1 AIVYDEDI
9 AGTTRTLTTWD
20 TDRSEH
26 VSVYESGQ
34 IASQENYD
42 SDGTK
47 ISAFTYDASGS
58 RTSASYFN
66 GDTGAL
72 EKAITYATDGG
83 RSEHQYGITG
93 TSYTEQV
100 LNYDSS
106 GKLVFQERYA
116 ADGAKVSTM
125 VGESDGST
133 HTSYYDSLGR
143 VSTESIVYADGSHDS
158 ISHSYEASAT
168 EPSSTSQWHYAA
180 GTNALLWSDVMSQ
193 DGSHVQ
199 ASYGTSVTLSS
210 HENVTDTFYGSSSG
224 SDTFV
229 VTGSNGHDVVSGFQA
244 GSGTIHDVLVI
255 DDVESF
261 DQLLTH
267 ATVQGND
274 VLIQLNDQDSILLQN
289 VTLSTLTA
297 DNFQF
302 LV

>member
-1 AIVYDEDI
+1 DAN
-9 AGTTRTLTTWD
+9 
-20 TDRSEH
+20 RSEH
-26 VSVYESGQ
+26 MSVYESGK
-34 IASQENYD
+34 IAAQENYD

-47 ISAFTYDASGS
+47 ISAFTYDTSGS

-66 GDTGAL
+66 GETGAL
-72 EKAITYATDGG
+72 EKAISYATDGS

-93 TSYTEQV
+93 ASYTEQV

-106 GKLVFQERYA
+106 GKLVFQERYT
-116 ADGAKVSTM
+116 ADGIKVSTM
-125 VGESDGST
+125 VAESDGST
-133 HTSYYDSLGR
+133 HSSYYDSVGR

-158 ISHSYEASAT
+158 ISHSYEAGAT

-180 GTNALLWSDVMSQ
+180 TTNTLLWTDVVSQ

-199 ASYGTSVTLSS
+199 ASYGTPVTLTS
-210 HENVTDTFYGSSSG
+210 HEHVTDTFYGSSAG

-244 GSGTIHDVLVI
+244 GSGTIHDVLVV
-255 DDVESF
+255 DDVASF
-261 DQLLTH
+261 DELLTY

-274 VLIQLNDQDSILLQN
+274 VLIQLNEQDSILLQN
-289 VTLSTLTA
+289 VALSTLTA
-297 DNFQF
+297 ENFSF